1 MHQNSNTKIYKKN
14 LAYTRHKISR
24 LMQNITHTKK
34 DWHFFWQTKKNVNKT
49 FCFFCLFKI
58 ITIWQNVFAKKKCC
72 PNKMVKRYFND
83 GAVVAFGGIF
93 GAFKVPLAPSPPLLA
108 LSAVQCHVS
117 LVINPNGLRHRPSP
131 SNYPIIHRRLIHRRV
146 ATKTQQK

>member
-1 MHQNSNTKIYKKN
+1 
-14 LAYTRHKISR
+14 
-24 LMQNITHTKK
+24 MQNITHTKK
-34 DWHFFWQTKKNVNKT
+34 KLAFFFGKLKKMSTKLSV
-49 FCFFCLFKI
+49 FFCLFKI

-131 SNYPIIHRRLIHRRV
+131 SNYPIIHHRLIHRRV
-146 ATKTQQK
+146 ATNTPKNDTGGSDRMDAILLI